1 MNAPLHK
8 DSYKIFHPAA
18 YAPGTTHVYSNY
30 TPRHGKHSNVNLGG
44 IIFAGLQAWLKK
56 VTKEWQE
63 FFDAPE
69 DKAVGRYK
77 RVVEALLGHEVDV
90 NHIKELHD
98 LGYLP
103 IKVKA
108 IEEGVLVPYGVPAF
122 TIENTV
128 SGFGWVTNMLETDA
142 SAHIW
147 PVCTS
152 ATTAF
157 AYRKRFEQVPELK
170 EIGIIPILG
179 HDFSYRGMFGRE
191 AAEMSG
197 FGHLLSFQGSDN
209 IVAGLFAEKYYLADI
224 EQPGVYSSV
233 NATEHS
239 VMCSYGMEGELESL
253 RHLMT
258 NVVPSGILSVVSDS
272 YDFWGIVTQA
282 LPLLKEE
289 IMARDG
295 TVVIRPDSGDPVKV
309 LTGYKVTQIPEEE
322 KDLDKSVME
331 AVTQG
336 FEAIQNENGDIFVID
351 AKNKTL
357 EYISIAEAKGL
368 VECLGDIFGTTE
380 TASGLKLLDQHI
392 GAIYGDSIT
401 LQRQNEIIER
411 LLEKGYVPSVVLGI
425 GSFSYQYV
433 TRDTHGTAVKAT
445 AIRKEDSEWIPIFKD
460 PKTDSSKKSAK
471 GLLMVLKDQEG
482 SLTLVDNVTKE
493 MEDSSLNQLKE
504 VYLDGNLEL
513 ELSLDDIRCTVENQL

>member
-44 IIFAGLQAWLKK
+44 IIFAGLQGWLKK
-56 VTKEWQE
+56 ITAEWQE
-63 FFDAPE
+63 FFDAPQE
-69 DKAVGRYK
+69 KAVGRYK
-77 RVVEALLGHEVDV
+77 RVVEAHLGHKVDV
-90 NHIKELHD
+90 EHMKKLHY

-108 IEEGVLVPYGVPAF
+108 VEEGLFVPYGVPAF
-122 TIENTV
+122 TIQNTV

-157 AYRKRFEQVPELK
+157 AYRKRFEQVPSLK
-170 EIGIIPILG
+170 EIGIIPVLG

-191 AAEMSG
+191 ASELSG

-209 IVAGLFAEKYYLADI
+209 LVAGLYAEKYYLADI
-224 EQPGVYSSV
+224 EQPGVYNSV

-239 VMCSYGMEGELESL
+239 VMCSYGKENELDSL
-253 RHLMT
+253 RHLMK
-258 NVVPSGILSVVSDS
+258 NVVPSGILSVVSDTW
-272 YDFWGIVTQA
+272 DFWKLVTQY
-282 LPLLKEE
+282 LPELKDE

-295 TVVIRPDSGDPVKV
+295 TVVIRPDSGDPVKI
-309 LTGYKVTQIPEEE
+309 LTGYRVAEIPKEE
-322 KDLDKSVME
+322 KDLEKVIEQAYM
-331 AVTQG
+331 QG
-336 FEAIQNENGDIFVID
+336 FEAIQTPNGEIFAIND
-351 AKNKTL
+351 RKSL
-357 EYISIAEAKGL
+357 EHISTAEAKGL
-368 VECLGDIFGTTE
+368 IECLGDIFGTTE
-380 TASGLKLLDQHI
+380 TSDGLKLLDPHI

-401 LQRQNEIIER
+401 LIRQHAIIER
-411 LLEKGYVPSVVLGI
+411 LLAKGYVPSVVLGI
-425 GSFSYQYV
+425 GSFSYQYI

-445 AIRKEDSEWIPIFKD
+445 AVRKNDGSWQPIFKD

-471 GLLMVLKDQEG
+471 GLLMVLKDAEG
-482 SLTLVDNVTKE
+482 NLSLMDNVTE
-493 MEDSSLNQLKE
+493 DMEDSDMNQLKT
-504 VYLDGNLEL
+504 VYVEGVLEL
-513 ELSLDDIRCTVENQL
+513 ELSLDDIRQNVEKQL